1 MAGRYYYDPD
11 LIEALNEQMREIGM
25 LTQSMTEEF
34 VDGLAPTV
42 RWPGT
47 EGDFAEKAGPQE
59 QKERQF
65 AKDTMFSIR
74 DAVLS
79 VTDAMESQI
88 DMVKRRRDG
97 NVEGM
102 EQINSTIDPDGIGG
116 SGGDSGHGRR

>member
-11 LIEALNEQMREIGM
+11 LIEALNEQMREIAT

-59 QKERQF
+59 RKERQF

-74 DAVLS
+74 DAVVS
-79 VTDAMESQI
+79 VTDAMQSQI
-88 DMVKRRRDG
+88 DMVKHRRDT
-97 NVEGM
+97 NVEGID
-102 EQINSTIDPDGIGG
+102 QVNSTIDPNGM
-116 SGGDSGHGRR
+116 SGGDAGHGRR